1 MRRLSVVVLALVLA
15 LAGCGGDDADG
26 TGGTGATGGTGGTG
40 DEPTTLTVYAAAS
53 LTRTFEQIGEEFEA
67 EHEGVDVEFS
77 FGGSSDLVAQI
88 QEGAPADVF
97 ASADLANMDKLT
109 EAGLEGQEPRDFA
122 TNTLQIAVAPDNP
135 LGIAALS
142 DLTGEDVKLVV
153 CAPEVPCGA
162 AAAKA
167 AEAAGVELAPVSEE
181 QSVTDVLGKV
191 TSGEADAGLVYV
203 TDVIGAAGAVLGIDF
218 PEAEAAVNTY
228 PITTVDGSDSDA
240 LAAEFVDLVLGGTGQ
255 AVLEEAG
262 FAPAS

>member
-1 MRRLSVVVLALVLA
+1 MRSAIAPFLAVTLGLGA
-15 LAGCGGDDADG
+15 TLMLAGCGADDEGGADG
-26 TGGTGATGGTGGTG
+26 G

-53 LTRTFEQIGEEFEA
+53 LTKTFEQIGEEFEA
-67 EHEGVDVEFS
+67 EHDGVEVEFS

-97 ASADLANMDKLT
+97 ASADIANMDKLT
-109 EAGLEGQEPRDFA
+109 EAGLEGQEPQDFA
-122 TNTLQIAVAPDNP
+122 ANSLQIAVAPDNP
-135 LGIAALS
+135 LGIGRLS
-142 DLTGEDVKLVV
+142 DLVGKGVKLVI

-167 AEAAGVELAPVSEE
+167 AGAAGVGLSPVSEE

-203 TDVIGAAGAVLGIDF
+203 TDVIAAAGAVLGVAF
-218 PEAEAAVNTY
+218 PESSAAVNTY

-240 LAAEFVDLVLGGTGQ
+240 LAADFVELVLGQTGQ
-255 AVLEEAG
+255 TILEEAG
-262 FAPAS
+262 FAPVP